1 MLALKQP
8 LVRRKVLAR
17 LVVVP
22 LRGLLLDMWRGGKCA
37 AGTRRIRCKTAG
49 QQVSRQAAA
58 RRAPLLQT
66 ARVSRTASFVM

>member
-8 LVRRKVLAR
+8 LVRCKVLAR

-22 LRGLLLDMWRGGKCA
+22 PCSLLLNVWRSSKRA
-37 AGTRRIRCKTAG
+37 ASTWHVRCRTAG

-58 RRAPLLQT
+58 AQRAPLLRST
-66 ARVSRTASFVM
+66 VS